1 MHSEEI
7 KSELLIPLPKQ
18 IISIAFGSYRPATNS
33 EFHEDKLKTYALQRY
48 GKVVPMHN

>member
-18 IISIAFGSYRPATNS
+18 TISLASGSHRPARNS
-33 EFHEDKLKTYALQRY
+33 ELHEDKFKSYALQTY
-48 GKVVPMHN
+48 SKVVPVLT